1 MKKLRWGLMMILV
14 ALCMAM
20 PVYASQV
27 NDLEN
32 ATVIETEQ
40 ENESDV
46 SIEYLGGSLRVD
58 APEDYKKTSI
68 RFGYQISA
76 MEGVKIVEW
85 KWKFGTNKET
95 LTRELVGTNKRE
107 VENGFV
113 SNLVLTDV
121 PVRNYN
127 TMIYSQL
134 QVTYTKDGETYT
146 VIDEVRSRTILEVVG
161 SILRDENAS
170 EEHIKYVN
178 NLGQTYKK
186 TVEGSW
192 TDPY

>member
-1 MKKLRWGLMMILV
+1 MKKLRCGLIMILA

-32 ATVIETEQ
+32 ATVIEAEQ

-46 SIEYLGGSLRVD
+46 SIEYLGGSLCVD
-58 APEDYKKTSI
+58 APDDYKKTSI

-76 MEGVKIVEW
+76 MEGVDIVEW
-85 KWKFGTNKET
+85 KWNYGTKKEA
-95 LTRELVGTNKRE
+95 LTWELVGTNKRL

-121 PVRNYN
+121 PVEDYN

-134 QVTYTKDGETYT
+134 QVTYTKNGETYT
-146 VIDEVRSRTILEVVG
+146 VTDEVRSRTILEVVHG
-161 SILRDENAS
+161 ILKDETAS
-170 EEHIKYVN
+170 EEHLKYAN
-178 NLGQTYKK
+178 NLGKTYEKI
-186 TVEGSW
+186 VEGSW
-192 TDPY
+192 TNPY